1 MHTEVLFMLVKSLIK
16 HKFVEI
22 LDENDSACF
31 HLLWSAAGLMSY
43 RTAPLRH
50 KLETFLWPH
59 NQMHWCWYC
68 SAFQFCC
75 IVWQSQ
81 ETLFDSV
88 IITVPI
94 RRNLTGNAF
103 ANGNGTDTE
112 RVQERERNGYRT
124 GSERIQNGYRT
135 EMERI
140 QNGYE
145 SQKSKKAF

>member
-1 MHTEVLFMLVKSLIK
+1 MEVTSLCITLVASGCVEKLFRLY
-16 HKFVEI
+16 F
-22 LDENDSACF
+22 
-31 HLLWSAAGLMSY
+31 
-43 RTAPLRH
+43 
-50 KLETFLWPH
+50 
-59 NQMHWCWYC
+59 
-68 SAFQFCC
+68 
-75 IVWQSQ
+75 
-81 ETLFDSV
+81 
-88 IITVPI
+88 TVPI

>member
-1 MHTEVLFMLVKSLIK
+1 MHL
-16 HKFVEI
+16 
-22 LDENDSACF
+22 
-31 HLLWSAAGLMSY
+31 
-43 RTAPLRH
+43 
-50 KLETFLWPH
+50 
-59 NQMHWCWYC
+59 
-68 SAFQFCC
+68 
-75 IVWQSQ
+75 
-81 ETLFDSV
+81 
-88 IITVPI
+88 TVPI

>member
-1 MHTEVLFMLVKSLIK
+1 MTEGPELEHFDVDRAMNQWLTVGPGPR
-16 HKFVEI
+16 HV
-22 LDENDSACF
+22 
-31 HLLWSAAGLMSY
+31 AG
-43 RTAPLRH
+43 H
-50 KLETFLWPH
+50 
-59 NQMHWCWYC
+59 
-68 SAFQFCC
+68 
-75 IVWQSQ
+75 
-81 ETLFDSV
+81 
-88 IITVPI
+88 TVPI

-103 ANGNGTDTE
+103 ANGNGTDAE

>member
-1 MHTEVLFMLVKSLIK
+1 MLARKSFPL
-16 HKFVEI
+16 
-22 LDENDSACF
+22 
-31 HLLWSAAGLMSY
+31 
-43 RTAPLRH
+43 AP
-50 KLETFLWPH
+50 KNVTP
-59 NQMHWCWYC
+59 Y
-68 SAFQFCC
+68 S
-75 IVWQSQ
+75 
-81 ETLFDSV
+81 T
-88 IITVPI
+88 TVPI